1 MLIEAILLAI
11 IFGFL
16 LGGNL
21 KNLEKI
27 KLEKAYLVLIAFSIE
42 YISGYF
48 LNSTNMVVSNFFS
61 TYTYFI
67 QLLVYILLAIFFKY
81 NYKYLGMQFIIFGSV
96 LNFIVI
102 QLNNGYMPVDI
113 GMSLRL
119 GYYDSVSALMSGN
132 IFAHKVLEIG
142 EGSMLILA
150 DIINIPPPYLF
161 PKTISI
167 GDIFIGLGAFFLIF
181 LNMMYSK
188 KMDNPI

>member
-1 MLIEAILLAI
+1 MLIESILLAI
-11 IFGFL
+11 VFGFL

-27 KLEKAYLVLIAFSIE
+27 KLEKVYLVLIAFSIE

-48 LNSTNMVVSNFFS
+48 LNSTNVIVSNFFS

-67 QLLVYILLAIFFKY
+67 QLLMYVLLAMFFKY
-81 NYKYLGMQFIIFGSV
+81 NYKYLGMQFIIFGSA

-102 QLNNGYMPVDI
+102 QFNHGYMPVDI
-113 GMSLRL
+113 GMPLRL

-132 IFAHKVLEIG
+132 VFAHKVLEIG

-161 PKTISI
+161 PKTISV
-167 GDIFIGLGAFFLIF
+167 GDVFIGMGAFFLIF

>member
-1 MLIEAILLAI
+1 MLIESILLAI
-11 IFGFL
+11 LFGFL

-27 KLEKAYLVLIAFSIE
+27 RLGKAYLILIAFSIE
-42 YISGYF
+42 FLSGYF
-48 LNSTNMVVSNFFS
+48 LNSTNVIVSNFFS

-67 QLLVYILLAIFFKY
+67 QLLMYVLLAMFFKY

-102 QLNNGYMPVDI
+102 HFNNGYMPVDV

-119 GYYDSVSALMSGN
+119 EYYDSVSALMSGN
-132 IFAHKVLEIG
+132 VFAHKVLEIG
-142 EGSMLILA
+142 KDSMVILA

-167 GDIFIGLGAFFLIF
+167 GDIFIGLGAFFIIF

-188 KMDNPI
+188 KMDYPI